1 VAAALRDWRG
11 TSVTC
16 KHRLRDCIK
25 FVTAAE
31 PALGLPDG
39 AIATAWIDAQVGH
52 REELA
57 DADPVAALFWDML
70 PPGRYPDGFRGP
82 ANQIFEKVAEY
93 EKIFNKKRP
102 AGFPA
107 DSGRLANHLR
117 RNQDV
122 LRRGGILVE
131 QLQRTASERGWWIRR
146 APATAPAEP
155 TTVKVSRPGTK
166 AKELVRE
173 IDAVTN
179 SQKGGRTSAA

>member
-1 VAAALRDWRG
+1 MSRIPATWRRAVRR
-11 TSVTC
+11 TVQTREQLASAV
-16 KHRLRDCIK
+16 
-25 FVTAAE
+25 
-31 PALGLPDG
+31 
-39 AIATAWIDAQVGH
+39 DAVV
-52 REELA
+52 EC
-57 DADPVAALFWDML
+57 
-70 PPGRYPDGFRGP
+70 
-82 ANQIFEKVAEY
+82 

-166 AKELVRE
+166 ANELVRE
-173 IDAVTN
+173 IDAVTD